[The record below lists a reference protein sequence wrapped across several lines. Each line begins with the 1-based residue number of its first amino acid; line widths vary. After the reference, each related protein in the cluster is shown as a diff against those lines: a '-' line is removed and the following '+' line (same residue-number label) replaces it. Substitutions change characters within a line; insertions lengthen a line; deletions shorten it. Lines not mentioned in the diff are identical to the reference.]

1 LSAGE
6 RAPGRAES
14 GPRLA
19 TERLVLRPWTLAEAD
34 VRGAFAIFGDPEVT
48 RFLTRREVDLDGQR
62 RGLER
67 LIEGSRG
74 YRAGLGWFALER
86 RSDGGVIG
94 CGLLKPLEDH
104 GPEIEVGYHLARAH
118 WGQGLATEA
127 ARGLLRHGFET
138 LGLARIV
145 AVVDPENARSL
156 AVVARLGMRPEGR
169 VSCHGRECLKFVQ
182 EAPRAQGASR

>member
-1 LSAGE
+1 MRGGGAGE
-6 RAPGRAES
+6 AAPGRTEA

-34 VRGAFAIFGDPEVT
+34 VHGAFAIFGDPEVT

-67 LIEGSRG
+67 LIAGSRSYG
-74 YRAGLGWFALER
+74 AGLGWFALER
-86 RSDGGVIG
+86 RAGGGVIG
-94 CGLLKPLEDH
+94 CGLLKPLEDR

-118 WGQGLATEA
+118 WGQGYATEA

-145 AVVDPENARSL
+145 AVVDPDNARSL
-156 AVVARLGMRPEGR
+156 AVVARLGMRPAGAIR
-169 VSCHGRECLKFVQ
+169 CHGRECLKF
-182 EAPRAQGASR
+182 AQDATSRP